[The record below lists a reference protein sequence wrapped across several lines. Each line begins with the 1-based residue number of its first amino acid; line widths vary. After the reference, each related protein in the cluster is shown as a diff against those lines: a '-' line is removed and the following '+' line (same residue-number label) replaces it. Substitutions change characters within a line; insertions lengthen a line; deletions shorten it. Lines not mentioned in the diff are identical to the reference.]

1 MSNRP
6 SLAEL
11 RNRLKE
17 RDTSKPKFTKDI
29 YPFWNMNFDQEA
41 HIRILYDGNEE
52 NPFQY
57 FIEKKMH
64 KLSIA
69 GKQQTI
75 ACTRMFGE
83 DCPIC
88 DRSYKFYK
96 AEGKES
102 QRGKLYYADKSYIM
116 KAIVLKDPL
125 PEDSENGSFV
135 GKVVT
140 LQVNRQLAD
149 RINADLATLE
159 DTDTPFELKNGINFV
174 IRKTKKITP
183 KGDQADYTSSSFARR
198 PSDISDD
205 IASTVTLVDLTTILP
220 KNPGI
225 EKIAQ
230 FLDAHDRGT
239 ELGADED
246 GDKEEAAPVSKAAAT
261 KVVENTDEFDGDD
274 KIPFEAAAN
283 TETTVTAQSTVT
295 ETVQASTPA
304 TADAD
309 EDDLVAA
316 IMNRNKG
323 KK

>member
-1 MSNRP
+1 MSRP
-6 SLAEL
+6 SLSEL

-29 YPFWNMNFDQEA
+29 YPFWNMAYDQEA
-41 HIRILYDGNEE
+41 HVRILYDANEE
-52 NPFQY
+52 NPYQF
-57 FIEKKMH
+57 FIEKKVH
-64 KLSIA
+64 KLPIA

-102 QRGKLYYADKSYIM
+102 VRGKLYYVDKSYIM
-116 KAIVLKDPL
+116 KAVVIKDPL
-125 PEDSENGSFV
+125 PEDAENGSFV

-140 LQVNRQLAD
+140 LPVNRQLAD
-149 RINADLATLE
+149 RINADLGTLE
-159 DTDTPFELKNGINFV
+159 EKDKPFELKGGINFV
-174 IRKTKKITP
+174 IRKTKKHTP
-183 KGDQADYTSSSFARR
+183 KGEQADYTSSSFARR
-198 PSDISDD
+198 PSDIPDEV
-205 IASTVTLVDLTTILP
+205 ATTVTLVDLTSILP

-225 EKIAQ
+225 EKIAA

-239 ELGADED
+239 EISSDSDEEQESET
-246 GDKEEAAPVSKAAAT
+246 KSTSEPTKTSAAT
-261 KVVENTDEFDGDD
+261 IIDDEADSAS
-274 KIPFEAAAN
+274 IPYDSPEKP
-283 TETTVTAQSTVT
+283 ETVT
-295 ETVQASTPA
+295 ESATVVTTEKTSV
-304 TADAD
+304 TAAPDED
-309 EDDLVAA
+309 EDDLVNM